1 MALTIEPGEID
12 WSDFQKILDNVIKTN
27 YESVISELIDNSVDA
42 KASKIYVEYF
52 GTEWDEFAT
61 IVFDNGKGFVSEEK
75 LKKSFNLAGIDDDG
89 NRIGK
94 YNIGMKLT
102 PLSRCKSVSV
112 LCKFDDG
119 KISHRGINSD
129 LNNENEAYGTFTERP
144 KHKAIKYA
152 EKILKSELND
162 YRTAVVLF
170 DWKKKPDINHLT
182 SADKKDFAKKQSAYF
197 GLIYQHQLEDG
208 KYKLLVNSEKE
219 SGPNSGLVVPK
230 NPFWSDF
237 TPAKIDE
244 RLKLES
250 SNPRAFQ
257 NDDKFLMKCFREWGT
272 IATQR
277 MPIPITVNLAD
288 GSSKV
293 ETVYVTGYV
302 IPATGLVQQIPKRYK
317 KNVPVPYA
325 PGPSYEEMGGL
336 WFYRNGVAGL
346 RCICFGP
353 TRIGKDS
360 KEGWYTL
367 HSSPESWLNKT
378 RVKIEFPPALDE
390 YLDMASTKDCVD
402 PNDDFFDQ
410 VLDALSAQISD
421 ARLRSDLGNNR
432 QFFQKG
438 CSKTALVVAAYAQTA
453 TSADKQIQKKC
464 PHCVNKGPSS
474 EMNPWHHKDTICP
487 AKPCDVCGEECE
499 PDDCDYECSQCEE
512 TGEHIEVNCPLNCEY
527 CEYPEG
533 AGGHGD
539 EVCPKLCDGC
549 GNPAPLSCKCD
560 CPEGCGNTVSECICG
575 GEDDDPDEEEKS
587 FLNDKIP
594 GVAHLRLIQGDSD
607 NQKLIQKALKHI
619 SEE

>member
-1 MALTIEPGEID
+1 MSVELERGEID

-27 YESVISELIDNSVDA
+27 YESVIAELIDNSVDA

-52 GTEWDEFAT
+52 GNEWDHFAT
-61 IVFDNGKGFVSEEK
+61 IVFDNGKGFGSVEK

-102 PLSRCKSVSV
+102 PLSRCKSISV
-112 LCKFDDG
+112 MCRFDDG
-119 KISHRGINSD
+119 KIVHRGINSD
-129 LNNENEAYGTFTERP
+129 LVNENEEYGTFTEIP
-144 KHKAIKYA
+144 KHKALKYV
-152 EKILKSELND
+152 EKVLNSKTND
-162 YRTAVVLF
+162 WRTAVVLF

-197 GLIYQHQLEDG
+197 GLIYQHQLQDG
-208 KYKLLVNSEKE
+208 KYDIFVNSEK
-219 SGPNSGLVVPK
+219 PADKVIPK
-230 NPFWSDF
+230 DPFWSDF
-237 TPAKIDE
+237 TPPKIDE
-244 RLKLES
+244 RLKLEG

-257 NDDKFLMKCFREWGT
+257 KDDRFLMMCFREWGT

-277 MPIPITVNLAD
+277 MPIPITVNLQD
-288 GSSKV
+288 GSSM
-293 ETVYVTGYV
+293 EEIVYVTGYV
-302 IPATGLVQQIPKRYK
+302 IPPTNLVPRIPKRYK

-336 WFYRNGVAGL
+336 WFYRNGDAGL

-367 HSSPESWLNKT
+367 HNNPESWLNKT
-378 RVKIEFPPALDE
+378 RIKIEFSPKLDE

-402 PNDDFFDQ
+402 PDDNFFDQ
-410 VLDALSAQISD
+410 ILDALSTQISD
-421 ARLRSDLGNNR
+421 SRLRSNLGSNK
-432 QFFQKG
+432 QFFKKNG
-438 CSKTALVVAAYAQTA
+438 SKEDTKYVFSHAQTN
-453 TSADKQIQKKC
+453 TSAVSKINKNC
-464 PHCVNKGPSS
+464 PYCKGKGPST

-499 PDDCDYECSQCEE
+499 PDNCDYECSQCGEM
-512 TGEHIEVNCPLNCEY
+512 GEHNEENCHLNCEY

-539 EVCPKLCDGC
+539 EVCPKLCSGC

-560 CPEGCGNTVSECICG
+560 CPEGCGNIVSKCTCG
-575 GEDDDPDEEEKS
+575 GEEDDPDEEDKS
-587 FLNDKIP
+587 FLNDSLL
-594 GVAHLRLIQGDSD
+594 GVAVLRLIQGDSQ
-607 NQKLIQKALKHI
+607 NKKLIERALKHI